1 VNLKDILNADHE
13 ALLQWAVNGWRWWIG
28 ELMELVPPTW
38 RERFLQRNAT
48 VAELSDQH
56 ITYRDEK
63 TSAVLAEK
71 PRGAIKVLL
80 PSDQVLTRDLDLPVL
95 PLSDMKRMLAL
106 DLDRLTPFRADQVLF
121 DADIVSRDPDAGRQ
135 QVVLGVIT
143 RGGAVAALERAR
155 AFGIE
160 PAGLGVIGNGHRSNL
175 DFLPALRDITG
186 GNAARKRAVYWWAA
200 AALLLA
206 LNLFYL
212 SWRDSNEV
220 DQLRSAVEAQQA
232 PVNVAMHLRDK
243 VEKEAAHRVDL
254 IRQQAKASPLKVL
267 DAVTKTLPEG
277 AWAEHFEWNGKTVQ
291 IRGFEKDAPN
301 LLARLEA
308 SPLLHNARSLTPNP
322 GAVHQ
327 TSASFDL
334 AADRRTEKTR

>member
-1 VNLKDILNADHE
+1 VNVKDILNADHE

-28 ELMELVPPTW
+28 ELMELVPPDF
-38 RERFLQRNAT
+38 RERFLQRKAT
-48 VAELSDQH
+48 TAELSDQR

-80 PSDQVLTRDLDLPVL
+80 PSDQVLTRELDLPVL
-95 PLSDMKRMLAL
+95 PVSDMKRMLAL
-106 DLDRLTPFRADQVLF
+106 DLDRLTPFRPDQVLF
-121 DADIVSRDPDAGRQ
+121 DAGIVSRDPDAGRQ
-135 QVVLGVIT
+135 HVLLGVIT
-143 RGGAVAALERAR
+143 RDGAVAAMERAR
-155 AFGIE
+155 AFGVE
-160 PAGLGVIGNGHRSNL
+160 PAGLGVVGNGGRSNL

-186 GNAARKRAVYWWAA
+186 GNAARKRSVYWWAA
-200 AALLLA
+200 AAVLLA
-206 LNLFYL
+206 LNLFYF

-220 DQLRSAVEAQQA
+220 EQLRSAVEAQQA
-232 PVNVAMHLRDK
+232 PVNVAVHLRDK

-254 IRQQAKASPLKVL
+254 IRQQAQASPLKVL
-267 DAVTKTLPEG
+267 DAVSKALPQG

-291 IRGFEKDAPN
+291 VRGFEKDTPN
-301 LLARLEA
+301 LLATLEA

-327 TSASFDL
+327 ASASFDL
-334 AADRRTEKTR
+334 AADRRTEKSR